1 MKTLRLKVKKSSY
14 SWLNLAAAEVNVV
27 WNWAAETREKAIK
40 TYASKP
46 VWLTGVDLCALS
58 SGASK
63 LFSNISADTIQR
75 VNFEYYRKCK
85 STKKIKL
92 SWRKTGGS
100 RRSLGWVPFKAANLR
115 LKAGCLRLGKKSIRI
130 FEMGKISGVSWR
142 DGQFS
147 QDSMGDWWLCLPVAV
162 EKKKCEAANDAVG
175 IDLGIKD
182 VATTSDGSTLTSGRF
197 YRDIEC
203 QIAKSQMRGHKKQAK
218 RLHRKAARRRKDA
231 LHKFTTEIVGKYRNI
246 FVGNVSSS
254 KLVKTRMSK
263 AVLDSGWGMLK
274 QMLLY
279 KGEYAGSVVRVV
291 NEAYTTRACS
301 ECGSLSG
308 PQGLRGLSVREWQCI
323 DCGSMHDRDVNA
335 AKNIA
340 KLGSRLLTSVCGN
353 EHRNAWEPVQ
363 TALGR
368 SILLRN
374 PNLRL

>member
-1 MKTLRLKVKKSSY
+1 MIKTIRLKVKRNSY
-14 SWLNLAAAEVNVV
+14 PWLNLAASEVNQV
-27 WNWAAETREKAIK
+27 WNWANSISEKAVR
-40 TYASKP
+40 TYCGKAK
-46 VWLTGVDLCALS
+46 WLSGYDLNNLS
-58 SGASK
+58 AGASK
-63 LFSNISADTIQR
+63 YFLAIGSSTIQR
-75 VNFEYYRKCK
+75 VNCELASNRAKSRKV
-85 STKKIKL
+85 KL
-92 SWRKTGGS
+92 SWRKTWGT
-100 RRSLGWVPFKAANLR
+100 RRSLGWVPFKSASLKLKENSIVFCGKRIRAFEIEKLR
-115 LKAGCLRLGKKSIRI
+115 GL
-130 FEMGKISGVSWR
+130 VWR

-147 QDSMGDWWLCLPVAV
+147 QDSMGDWWLCLPVVV
-162 EKKKCEAANDAVG
+162 EKKKCEAESDVVG

-182 VATTSDGSTLTSGRF
+182 VATTSDGDTLKSGRF

-203 QIAKSQMRGHKKQAK
+203 EIAKSQMRGHKRQAK
-218 RLHRKAARRRKDA
+218 RLHRRASRRRKDA

-254 KLVKTRMSK
+254 KLAKTRMSK

-353 EHRNAWEPVQ
+353 EQVIAWKS
-363 TALGR
+363 GR
-368 SILLRN
+368 KNFNKLTTKDEHDR
-374 PNLRL
+374 